1 MLFNVQNKKH
11 IAVVVIHKE
20 HAPLFCPLQ
29 AEADMVLS
37 PIREQPD
44 PAAILPSM
52 RAVQQHEEEAYS
64 QRLEMA
70 FGGVAPAL
78 VARPPKPAVPLPP
91 GSMMRP
97 KPKFRPGGLAYAV
110 ARRRE
115 VA

>member
-1 MLFNVQNKKH
+1 
-11 IAVVVIHKE
+11 
-20 HAPLFCPLQ
+20 
-29 AEADMVLS
+29 MVLS

-44 PAAILPSM
+44 PAALLPSM

-64 QRLEMA
+64 ERLEQA
-70 FGGVAPAL
+70 FGGVAPQH

-91 GSMMRP
+91 GSMMSP